1 MRDVQKTEH
10 KGELG
15 KMGERYTRQ
24 VRKSVNK
31 LWRKAILELKEY
43 VELLPLKQRI
53 RLAFNIVFKCKFE
66 L

>member
-1 MRDVQKTEH
+1 
-10 KGELG
+10 
-15 KMGERYTRQ
+15 MGERYTRQ